1 MKNFQ
6 KRIQKNPGMSN
17 CELLIDSMAI
27 KKEIMY
33 NTAHETYVQFVDYD
47 SILPKHSANVTS
59 KKLMFIIVGLRYPWK
74 CPVG

>member
-1 MKNFQ
+1 
-6 KRIQKNPGMSN
+6 MSN

-33 NTAHETYVQFVDYD
+33 NTAHETYVRFVDYD
-47 SILPKHSANVTS
+47 SILPKHSENVTS
-59 KKLMFIIVGLRYPWK
+59 EKLMFMLVGLRYPWK